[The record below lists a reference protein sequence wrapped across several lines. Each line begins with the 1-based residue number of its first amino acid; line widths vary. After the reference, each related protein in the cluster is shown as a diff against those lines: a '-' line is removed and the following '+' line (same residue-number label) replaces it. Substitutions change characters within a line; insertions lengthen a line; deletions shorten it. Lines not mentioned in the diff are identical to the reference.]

1 MTMNFWEFAL
11 FCAAA
16 YVAIVTLVRVMR
28 RKRDDLLD
36 ELAQEAEAEQQR
48 LRAEEQMEK
57 RRQMQEHLEEE
68 EKKEKE
74 QQQEQESD
82 SRRAA

>member
-11 FCAAA
+11 FCTAA

-48 LRAEEQMEK
+48 LRTEERDEK
-57 RRQMQEHLEEE
+57 RREMQE
-68 EKKEKE
+68 
-74 QQQEQESD
+74 QI
-82 SRRAA
+82 

>member
-57 RRQMQEHLEEE
+57 RRQKQEEEELEEE
-68 EKKEKE
+68 EKE
-74 QQQEQESD
+74 QQQEPESD